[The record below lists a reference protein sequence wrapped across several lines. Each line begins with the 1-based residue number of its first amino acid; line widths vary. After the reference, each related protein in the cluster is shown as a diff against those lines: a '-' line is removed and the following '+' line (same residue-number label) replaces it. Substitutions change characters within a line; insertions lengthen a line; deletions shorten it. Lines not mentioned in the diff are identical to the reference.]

1 MKKITSKNITNV
13 VNNFPVKY
21 EYGFTASEINTLLT
35 EYDLDENLFYQKLGV
50 NTCMVIEGQT
60 ITYHC
65 DIEKALF
72 CLVENRDENFLEW
85 D

>member
-72 CLVENRDENFLEW
+72 CLVENRNQNFLEW

>member
-72 CLVENRDENFLEW
+72 CLVENRDEDLWEW

>member
-35 EYDLDENLFYQKLGV
+35 EYDLNEDLFYQKLGV

-72 CLVENRDENFLEW
+72 CLVENRDEDLWEW

>member
-35 EYDLDENLFYQKLGV
+35 EYDLDENLFYQKLGL

>member
-1 MKKITSKNITNV
+1 MKKLTSKNITNV

>member
-35 EYDLDENLFYQKLGV
+35 EYDLDEDLFYQKLGV

>member
-72 CLVENRDENFLEW
+72 CLVENRDQNFLEW

>member
-1 MKKITSKNITNV
+1 V

-35 EYDLDENLFYQKLGV
+35 EYDLNEDLFYQKLGV

-72 CLVENRDENFLEW
+72 CLVENRDEDLWEW

>member
-21 EYGFTASEINTLLT
+21 KYGFTASEINTLLT
-35 EYDLDENLFYQKLGV
+35 EYDLNEDLFYQKLGV

-72 CLVENRDENFLEW
+72 CLVENRDQNFLEW

>member
-35 EYDLDENLFYQKLGV
+35 EYDLDEDLFYQKLGV

-72 CLVENRDENFLEW
+72 CLVENRDQNFLEW

>member
-35 EYDLDENLFYQKLGV
+35 EYDLNEDLFYQKLGV

>member
-1 MKKITSKNITNV
+1 MKKLTSKNITNI
-13 VNNFPVKY
+13 VNQFPVKY

-35 EYDLDENLFYQKLGV
+35 EYDLNEDLFYQKLGV

-72 CLVENRDENFLEW
+72 CLVENRDQNFLEW